1 MESIKMPAERFFID
15 AELKGAVLL
24 EGAELHHLAHV
35 MRVREGEMVELVN
48 GRGDLA
54 KGKVLRIEKRGASL
68 EVIEME
74 RQEIPSSRVHLAI
87 PFMRMGKLEWVIE
100 KGTELGADAF
110 WLYSADHSEKEDF
123 SEHQQE
129 RLKHIAISA
138 MKQCGRLDLPQ
149 IKIVPFQE
157 LFKHPGAILF
167 GDVRSSS
174 PIPSLPNGPV
184 LFITGPEKGFSP
196 KEIAQLDQKGK
207 GVSLHKNIL
216 RAETAPLVA
225 AILLTHN
232 FSSS

>member
-1 MESIKMPAERFFID
+1 MPAERFFID
-15 AELKGAVLL
+15 AELKGTLFL
-24 EGAELHHLAHV
+24 EGTELHHLAHV

-54 KGKVLRIEKRGASL
+54 KGKVLRIEKRNASL

-74 RQEIPSSRVHLAI
+74 RQEIPFSRVHLAI

-110 WLYSADHSEKEDF
+110 WLYSADHSEKGEF

-138 MKQCGRLDLPQ
+138 MKQCGRLDLPKIQ
-149 IKIVPFQE
+149 IVPFQE
-157 LFKHPGAILF
+157 LFKYQLTILF
-167 GDVRSSS
+167 GDVRSSVPFPALS
-174 PIPSLPNGPV
+174 NSPV
-184 LFITGPEKGFSP
+184 LFITGPEKGFSS
-196 KEIAQLDQKGK
+196 KELSQLDQKGK